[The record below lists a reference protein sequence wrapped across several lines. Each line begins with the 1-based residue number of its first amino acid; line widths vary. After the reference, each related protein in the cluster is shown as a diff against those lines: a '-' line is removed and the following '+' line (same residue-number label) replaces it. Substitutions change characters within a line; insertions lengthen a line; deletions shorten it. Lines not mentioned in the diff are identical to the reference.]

1 MKFDLNKMNRQFRDE
16 SPNRII
22 AWALSISKRP
32 IVTTNFRPYEAA
44 ILHACIE
51 QKPDIKVIW
60 CDSGYNTTETYRHA
74 EALIAKLKLEI
85 SIYLPLKSAAH
96 RQAVMGGVPDID
108 DPLHAKFTEEV
119 KLEPFSRAMSDHEP
133 DLWLNNVRKGQTA
146 FRDSLDVVSKSS
158 DGILKISPFFFW
170 SDNDMEAYLKDH
182 GLPNE
187 TSYFDPT
194 KVLEHR
200 ECGLHTR

>member
-1 MKFDLNKMNRQFRDE
+1 MEFDLSTINEQFRDE
-16 SPNRII
+16 PPDRII
-22 AWALSISKRP
+22 AWAISNSKHP
-32 IVTTNFRPYEAA
+32 IVSTNFGPHEAA
-44 ILHACIE
+44 ILYACVK

-60 CDSGYNTTETYRHA
+60 CDSGYNTEETYRHA
-74 EALIAKLKLEI
+74 DTLIAELKLEI
-85 SIYLPLKSAAH
+85 SIYLPRKSAAH

-108 DPLHAKFTEEV
+108 DPLHADFTEEV
-119 KLEPFSRAMSDHEP
+119 KLEPFSRAMRDHQP
-133 DLWLNNVRKGQTA
+133 DVWLNNVRKGQTT
-146 FRDSLDVVSKSS
+146 FRDSLDIASKSS

-170 SDNDMEAYLKDH
+170 SDHEIQAYLNAND
-182 GLPNE
+182 LPNE